1 MNSWLDMLPSN
12 ERQKIREKYKM
23 SPSAYEKLRQKVKGP
38 EDLQEEMQWNEAM
51 AQLRFDLETEP
62 HMKDALKKQI
72 EKDIAEQGID
82 AVLQNPDVPQELRDQ
97 IANGKFEVT
106 VDSVSE
112 DVSDQLTIHPEGNVS
127 EKIPV
132 SQSLTETYV
141 SQLQDD
147 K

>member
-23 SPSAYEKLRQKVKGP
+23 SPAAYEKLRQNVKGP
-38 EDLQEEMQWNEAM
+38 EQLKEEMQWNEQM
-51 AQLRFDLETEP
+51 AQLRFALETEP
-62 HMKDALKKQI
+62 HIKEALQKQI
-72 EKDIAEQGID
+72 EKDIAEQGIE
-82 AVLQNPDVPQELRDQ
+82 AVVQNPDIPQELREK
-97 IANGKFEVT
+97 ITSGKFEVT

-112 DVSDQLTIHPEGNVS
+112 DVPDQLTIHPEGNVS
-127 EKIPV
+127 EKIPI
-132 SQSLTETYV
+132 SHFLTETYV